1 MSGGHTFSLM
11 VALFVLAA
19 PAPSATPQLG
29 NRTPDEW
36 IKMLDNPSRTDGL
49 RIPEIIER
57 LRLKPGDVV
66 ADIGAG
72 TGVFSLPLAKA
83 VAPSGKVFA
92 VEVDQRLVDHIGR
105 KAAEQKVG
113 NVQPTLG
120 KFAEPGLPAASVDLA
135 FIHDV
140 LHHIQ
145 ERAAYLKA
153 LSRAL
158 KPTGRLALIEFH
170 PDKGG
175 HRNQAE
181 MHVTKD
187 QAAAWMADAGLK
199 PVEEFDLFADKY
211 FVIYGRR

>member
-1 MSGGHTFSLM
+1 MGRASVVSLI
-11 VALFVLAA
+11 VALVVLAA
-19 PAPSATPQLG
+19 PAPSAAPQLG

-36 IKMLDNPSRTDGL
+36 IKMLDNPSRTEGL
-49 RIPEIIER
+49 KIPEILQR
-57 LRLKPGDVV
+57 LRLKSGDVV

-72 TGVFSLPLAKA
+72 TGVFSLPFAKA
-83 VAPSGKVFA
+83 VAPAGKVFA
-92 VEVDQRLVDHIGR
+92 VEVDQKLVDHIR
-105 KAAEQKVG
+105 QKAADQKLA
-113 NVQPTLG
+113 NVEPTLG

-145 ERAAYLKA
+145 DRAGYLKA
-153 LSRAL
+153 LGRAL

-170 PDKGG
+170 PDQGG
-175 HRNQAE
+175 HRNQPE

-199 PVEEFDLFADKY
+199 PVEEFDLFPEKY

>member
-1 MSGGHTFSLM
+1 MRGGHVLSLI
-11 VALFVLAA
+11 VTLLFLAA
-19 PAPSATPQLG
+19 PAPSAAPQLG

-36 IKMLDNPSRTDGL
+36 IKMLDSPSRTDGL
-49 RIPEIIER
+49 KIPDILQR
-57 LRLKPGDVV
+57 LRLKSGDVV

-83 VAPSGKVFA
+83 VAPAGKVFA
-92 VEVDQRLVDHIGR
+92 VEVDQKLVDHIR
-105 KAAEQKVG
+105 QKAADQKVA
-113 NVQPTLG
+113 NVEPTLG
-120 KFAEPGLPAASVDLA
+120 KFAEPGLPPASVDLA

-145 ERAAYLKA
+145 DRAGYLKA
-153 LSRAL
+153 LGRAL

>member
-1 MSGGHTFSLM
+1 MRTARHFLL
-11 VALFVLAA
+11 VAALACLTV
-19 PAPSATPQLG
+19 PAPHAGPQLG
-29 NRTPDEW
+29 SRTGEEW
-36 IKMLDNPSRTDGL
+36 IKMLDSPSRTEGL
-49 RIPEIIER
+49 KIPEILER

-83 VAPSGKVFA
+83 VAPAGTVFA
-92 VEVDQRLVDHIGR
+92 VEVDQQLVDHIGR
-105 KAAEQKVG
+105 KAADQKVS
-113 NVQPTLG
+113 NLRPTLG
-120 KFAEPGLPAASVDLA
+120 KFGDPGLPAASVDFA

-145 ERAAYLKA
+145 DRAGYLKA
-153 LSRAL
+153 LSKSL
-158 KPTGRLALIEFH
+158 KPAGRIALIEFH
-170 PDKGG
+170 PDRGG

-199 PVEEFDLFADKY
+199 PVEEFDLFAEKY
-211 FVIYGRR
+211 FVIYARR